1 MNINCLKGQVAN
13 CVCKMCWFENT
24 NQVLP
29 NAMCQCNNAEHDEY
43 NEECPHNQ
51 PMDYVMFL
59 RTISEGFSLDGA
71 QRWSDL
77 DIFNFML
84 EDEAVADYLMKC
96 LIKRFNSYCKD
107 FTIDDILN
115 WESIF
120 IHKPKQ
126 NIASFLI
133 GSSPIPPYD
142 PQYKGD

>member
-1 MNINCLKGQVAN
+1 MNIKCLKDQVAN

-29 NAMCQCNNAEHDEY
+29 YAMCQCDAEHDEF
-43 NEECPHNQ
+43 NDVCPHNQ

-59 RTISEGFSLDGA
+59 RTISENFSLDGA
-71 QRWSDL
+71 QRWSDI

-84 EDEAVADYLMKC
+84 EDEAVADYLMKM
-96 LIKRFNSYCKD
+96 LIRRFDSYCSG
-107 FTIDDILN
+107 FTINDILD
-115 WESIF
+115 WESTF
-120 IHKPKQ
+120 IRKKKK

-133 GSSPIPPYD
+133 GNSPIPPYD